1 MIDISRALG
10 GLGAE
15 FEFALEHVFVYW
27 LKTGTRGSLCII
39 FSAQSLYVACWI
51 NEFRSAAHN

>member
-39 FSAQSLYVACWI
+39 FSAQSLYLACWI
-51 NEFRSAAHN
+51 NEFRLAAHN